1 MLCSGPSRKVSGP
14 CVLGNC
20 VQLSCIRT
28 WKLPSKQSH
37 PHLHHKAH
45 IIIMKSSSDEGVA
58 SNGSEDTKSAEYTQ
72 EMQAKMGT
80 SLTYRH
86 EAGLDYNRVLPDLI
100 VGSCLQTPADVD
112 RLAEQEGVKVVY
124 CLQEDCD
131 MEYFNLDVSKIQER
145 CEERGDIKHV
155 RFPIRDFDPY
165 DLRMKLPKA
174 ITRLAKEHDPS
185 KGTVY
190 IHCTAGMGRAPATA
204 VAYMAWIRG
213 IPVDTAYEMMTTVRR
228 CSPKI
233 QAIRSATAD
242 LLLGTGPVAASIA
255 VHRPGTATSIQVAGL
270 DVGWHQKLDLKR
282 DPTTHRFLLHRDLLP
297 GSYPYK
303 LVVDGNWTYSADH
316 PTIKDGENINNVLD
330 VSAALDAVS
339 SGKFLRYISQG
350 TVLTAE
356 ELQELSAM
364 LCPWATHEAPV
375 QTTNSA

>member
-1 MLCSGPSRKVSGP
+1 LKLRPNHDHPWLHQPINLVTKSNYDESTVSVVP
-14 CVLGNC
+14 
-20 VQLSCIRT
+20 
-28 WKLPSKQSH
+28 
-37 PHLHHKAH
+37 
-45 IIIMKSSSDEGVA
+45 D
-58 SNGSEDTKSAEYTQ
+58 DTKSAEYTQ

-112 RLAEQEGVKVVY
+112 RLADMEGVKVVY

-145 CEERGDIKHV
+145 CRERGDIKHV

-174 ITRLAKEHDPS
+174 IARLAKEHDPS
-185 KGTVY
+185 KGTAY

-242 LLLGTGPVAASIA
+242 LLLGTGPVTASIA
-255 VHRPGTATSIQVAGL
+255 VYRPGTANSIQVAGL
-270 DVGWHQKLDLKR
+270 DVGWHQKLDMSR
-282 DPTTHRFLLHRDLLP
+282 DPVTHRFLLKRELLP

-330 VSAALDAVS
+330 VSAALDAAS
-339 SGKFLRYISQG
+339 SSKFLRYISQG
-350 TVLTAE
+350 TVLTPE

-375 QTTNSA
+375 QVATTA